1 MFKAVLFDMDGVI
14 INTEPVYLE
23 VEMKLASEL
32 GIPLTEDIQKRY
44 TGVHH
49 SMMWNDLKIAHDFS
63 MTSDEITEIES
74 RLVNS
79 YYLHGN
85 LEPIE
90 PTIELIKKLYTE
102 GIYIAIATSNDD
114 CNANSVVER
123 LGIKQFISTVVTN
136 SNVKNCKP
144 APDIFLLAADLLGLE
159 PKDCVVVEDSKSG
172 CLAAKTAGMKVVAYQ
187 NPHSGNQDLSAA
199 NIVIHD
205 MGELTLQM
213 LLILF
218 GMQMSK

>member
-14 INTEPVYLE
+14 INTEPVYME

-49 SMMWNDLKIAHDFS
+49 SVMWNDLKIAHDFS

-79 YYLHGN
+79 YYLHGS

-90 PTIELIKKLYTE
+90 PTIELIKKLSSE
-102 GIYIAIATSNDD
+102 GIYCAIATSNDE
-114 CNANSVVER
+114 CNANLVVER
-123 LGIKQFISTVVTN
+123 LGIKRYVSTIVSS
-136 SNVKNCKP
+136 SNVRKCKP
-144 APDIFLLAADLLGLE
+144 APDIFLLAADLLGVE
-159 PKDCVVVEDSKSG
+159 SKDCVVVEDSKSG
-172 CLAAKTAGMKVVAYQ
+172 CLAAKAAGMKVVAYQ

-199 NIVIHD
+199 NLVIHD
-205 MGELTLQM
+205 MGELTLHM
-213 LLILF
+213 LLILS
-218 GMQMSK
+218 GMQIDK